1 MSRTQP
7 TRRRS
12 QSRQKREGAALLIV
26 LFVLMLATGTAAY
39 TLQSTQFEV
48 RAAGSLHQAM
58 RTKYVAEAATMSVLA
73 LCYQTTAVGCTDLKR
88 ADGNLSST
96 LRQTYALPDWGQ
108 SEIVYSLSRADLNGN
123 SFPAGTNALATDAQ
137 ISGGGAA
144 APYTPTFNAVVEKWD
159 VPNPGDTRPRFRLIV
174 STYGALDF
182 DSDNDMTTVNDT
194 VGTGELRLAHQ
205 TISAT
210 RAFFDVR

>member
-1 MSRTQP
+1 MSRTYP
-7 TRRRS
+7 TRRRR
-12 QSRQKREGAALLIV
+12 QPRQKREGAALLIV

-58 RTKYVAEAATMSVLA
+58 RTKYVAEAATVSVLA

-88 ADGNLSST
+88 ADGNLSGD
-96 LRQTYALPDWGQ
+96 LRQTYALPDWGA
-108 SEIVYSLSRADLNGN
+108 SEIVYSLSRADLNGT
-123 SFPAGTNALATDAQ
+123 SFPAGTNALASDAQ
-137 ISGGGAA
+137 LSGGGVAA
-144 APYTPTFNAVVEKWD
+144 AYTPTFNSVIEKWD
-159 VPNPGDTRPRFRLIV
+159 VPNPGETRPRFRLIV

-182 DSDNDMTTVNDT
+182 DADNDMATVDDT
-194 VGTGELRLAHQ
+194 RGTGELRFAHQ